1 MPGPGLLL
9 EERCKLHLLC
19 DLFTPTGREGQILSS
34 LATCIQLCTQAVAQD
49 NGQIQETEYDHC
61 ENGRNLLSYIRAR
74 SNYKLGQLGKLF
86 FCTHTTPSFTS
97 HQFVPSH
104 RHTLM
109 SIVRCLEVKTFGK
122 NQDAAGSGT
131 DDYSTVETSLQPSA
145 GTAAES
151 FDLLCSLP
159 LLLSYCFS
167 PYKREE
173 GVSISTTNSQP
184 VTTAPPQVFLAS
196 PGESLLFHHARAV

>member
-1 MPGPGLLL
+1 MTIV
-9 EERCKLHLLC
+9 K
-19 DLFTPTGREGQILSS
+19 TS
-34 LATCIQLCTQAVAQD
+34 
-49 NGQIQETEYDHC
+49 
-61 ENGRNLLSYIRAR
+61 RNLLSYIRAR
-74 SNYKLGQLGKLF
+74 SNYKLGHLGKRF
-86 FCTHTTPSFTS
+86 FCMHTTPSFTS

-131 DDYSTVETSLQPSA
+131 DDYGTVETSFQPSA

-159 LLLSYCFS
+159 LLLSLTVS
-167 PYKREE
+167 LPTKRRK
-173 GVSISTTNSQP
+173 G
-184 VTTAPPQVFLAS
+184 
-196 PGESLLFHHARAV
+196 